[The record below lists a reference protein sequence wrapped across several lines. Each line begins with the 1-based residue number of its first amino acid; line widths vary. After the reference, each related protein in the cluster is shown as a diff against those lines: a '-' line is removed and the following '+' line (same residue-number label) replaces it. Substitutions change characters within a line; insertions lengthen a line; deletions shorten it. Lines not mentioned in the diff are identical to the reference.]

1 MKLFIIKKIMKNNVV
16 RLTESDLEKIVRK
29 VIMEQMSGVAFGAE
43 GNGLK
48 VSREDKGEE
57 MFAKSD
63 IMTKYIDSGD
73 TEVKG
78 DIEFS
83 EKKEFGPED
92 YDSFME
98 YINNCDTRWCLT
110 TKRFYDQYAKRGNIT
125 VGKGRRR

>member
-1 MKLFIIKKIMKNNVV
+1 MKKNVI

-48 VSREDKGEE
+48 VKKEDKGEE

-63 IMTKYIDSGD
+63 NIMTHYRD
-73 TEVKG
+73 TMDNRVMG

-110 TKRFYDQYAKRGNIT
+110 TKKFYDKYAEKGNIT

>member
-63 IMTKYIDSGD
+63 IMTKYIDSRD

>member
-1 MKLFIIKKIMKNNVV
+1 MKKVI

-29 VIMEQMSGVAFGAE
+29 VVEEQSVGLAFGAE

-48 VSREDKGEE
+48 VRKGDKGEE

-63 IMTKYIDSGD
+63 NIMTNYRDSMD
-73 TEVKG
+73 SPVMG

-98 YINNCDTRWCLT
+98 YINNCDTRWCIT
-110 TKRFYDQYAKRGNIT
+110 TKKYYDKFVKMGNIT

>member
-1 MKLFIIKKIMKNNVV
+1 MKNNVV
-16 RLTESDLEKIVRK
+16 RLTESDLERIVRK

-48 VSREDKGEE
+48 VKKEDKGEE
-57 MFAKSD
+57 MFAKAD
-63 IMTKYIDSGD
+63 IMTKYIDSMD
-73 TEVKG
+73 REVKG

-83 EKKEFGPED
+83 DKKEFGPED
-92 YDSFME
+92 YDSFMD
-98 YINNCDTRWCLT
+98 YINNCDTKWCLT